1 MEYSKTPTRK
11 ETFSNESDDS
21 DDEIIVKTL
30 WPVHQAPTNGI
41 RDYKDQDGDFQRSTK
56 KTSNNNDKDDL
67 EGKVESGNKEN
78 FKVNGETGGNSDA
91 EDEVIEKV
99 RRGRMEFPC
108 SSECNASPAKSCL
121 NGNSSSLCDNS
132 HHKSKTS
139 TTKANHPELSEDNRT
154 ILQSNSAGTKKK
166 TSCHLS

>member
-1 MEYSKTPTRK
+1 MASIQATQHRNEYINLLTSLYTTIHIIIL
-11 ETFSNESDDS
+11 FSPSESDDS

-56 KTSNNNDKDDL
+56 NNHAVQKDDL

-139 TTKANHPELSEDNRT
+139 TTKANHPGN
-154 ILQSNSAGTKKK
+154 
-166 TSCHLS
+166 